1 MTTMNLARGSTPRP
15 AAPAGR
21 ARPGPQPNPDPV
33 HQLLA
38 KAALHYRQA
47 LQGAAAAQ
55 AYLHRRGVGYA
66 VAQRFEIGYARRA
79 WRDLG
84 PILHGFRQ
92 DEVQASGLVIQHRD
106 GRAEWGFDR
115 FRDRL
120 IFPIRRRDGQV
131 AGFGART
138 LDDRDATQAKYT
150 NSPEGPCFRKRELL
164 YGLHEAQ
171 EAIRRRGFAVV
182 MEGYLDVLLSVQA
195 GLDVA
200 VGSLGTCVTASQVEQ
215 LLDLAPRVVFCFDA
229 DEAGRRAA
237 QRALHV
243 VAPLAHAARTFEFA
257 VLPSGHDP
265 ASLLQAVGLQAMVG
279 AMRQATPFE
288 VFATQCALE
297 GCDLAIAEGRARCA
311 AQLGQ
316 TWRLMAPS
324 AVRAQLVSICSA
336 LLSQPEEA
344 VIRLWRREGP

>member
-1 MTTMNLARGSTPRP
+1 MTMMNLARVSASRPVAPDARAASGPRL
-15 AAPAGR
+15 
-21 ARPGPQPNPDPV
+21 NPDAV

-38 KAALHYRQA
+38 KAALHYRLA
-47 LQGAAAAQ
+47 LQGAPAAQ
-55 AYLHRRGVGYA
+55 AYLQRRGVGYA

-92 DEVQASGLVIQHRD
+92 DEVQASGLVIQHRN

-120 IFPIRRRDGQV
+120 IFPIRHRDGQV

-138 LDDRDATQAKYT
+138 LDERDATQAKYV

-195 GLDVA
+195 GLDAA
-200 VGSLGTCVTASQVEQ
+200 VGSLGTCVTPGQIEQ
-215 LLDLAPRVVFCFDA
+215 LLALAPRVVFCFDA

-237 QRALHV
+237 QRALQV
-243 VAPLAHAARTFEFA
+243 VAPLTSTARTFEFA
-257 VLPSGHDP
+257 VLPPGHDP
-265 ASLLQAVGLQAMVG
+265 ASLLQAAGSQAMVG
-279 AMRQATPFE
+279 AMRQAAPFE

-311 AQLGQ
+311 ARLGE

-336 LLSQPEEA
+336 LLSQPDEA
-344 VIRLWRREGP
+344 VLRLWSREGP